1 MKIYLKKVEDNI
13 LLIQK
18 NLESPILVSE
28 SVKETPNDNDEN
40 FSKSQNSKIISK
52 TKKNQKDH
60 DKLKYQI
67 SILQAQK
74 LAILKTISKLDKIN
88 ETLPT
93 IK

>member
-1 MKIYLKKVEDNI
+1 MKIYLKKVEANI

-28 SVKETPNDNDEN
+28 SVKEIHNDNDEKI
-40 FSKSQNSKIISK
+40 SKSQNSKIISK

>member
-1 MKIYLKKVEDNI
+1 MKVSKKSIMTMMKRFQNHK
-13 LLIQK
+13 IQRLFQRQRK
-18 NLESPILVSE
+18 IK
-28 SVKETPNDNDEN
+28 KE
-40 FSKSQNSKIISK
+40 
-52 TKKNQKDH
+52 H